1 MDCRDP
7 LKLHPVPAVWN
18 RPCDAGRF
26 TRLTAFPDDWETES
40 RRLRKALHGLMHTD
54 YDPLLPLDLRVLGE
68 IEHEGCRIRNLMYQT
83 RPGVYTTASLYLPQG
98 QGPFPAVI
106 NLHGHWKQGRL
117 AERVQSRG
125 FALAKTGYA
134 VLSPDA
140 FGMGE
145 RGTVH
150 GVWEHHGRRIGAA
163 VFNLGETLMGCLLT
177 DNMRSIDLLC
187 SLPEVDASRIGATGA
202 SGGGNQTMWLTAMDE
217 RIKAAVPVCSVGSF
231 ESYLGQPN
239 CLCETLPGGLEL
251 TEMAGVLA
259 LAAPRAMMICT
270 GLYDVKTFSPQEM
283 LRSFDAAKPVFE
295 KLGAADRFACR
306 ILNQGHAYSK
316 EAREIMLGWFE
327 LHLKGTG
334 HGMPVAEPGYTALD
348 EEELMA
354 FERGKRPPEV
364 CSLAEY
370 CRRRGAELRKELS
383 ARPEFDPAQERGKLA
398 DILKLAPVPEVR
410 ETTEPA
416 PKNGWRRFQLELS
429 DGRLLPL
436 VMFPGTSGTT
446 VLFTHY
452 AGKEAVPADAL
463 ASSMKQHDTVALLDL
478 SGQGENQPD
487 PDKVLPYHQFAR
499 SLLWLGRT
507 AAGEWT
513 REMLAA
519 ADFLKKLMPDD
530 RLILHG
536 WRETALCSL
545 YASVY
550 APDIHGVV
558 LDEAPVSYAFV
569 EHTEYYGMALAVPGI
584 LKWGD
589 IPLAAALSGAELE
602 WRDPRDSAG
611 DPMPP
616 PDEEIETL
624 RQKIIK
630 IK

>member
-1 MDCRDP
+1 MI
-7 LKLHPVPAVWN
+7 LKRHPIPSVWN
-18 RPCDAGRF
+18 SPRDAGRF
-26 TRLTAFPDDWETES
+26 ARLTAFPDDWNSES
-40 RRLRKALHGLMHTD
+40 RRLRKALHGLMHTN
-54 YDPLLPLDLRVLGE
+54 YDPALPLDVRVLRE
-68 IEHEGCRIRNLMYQT
+68 IEHEGVRIRNLMYQT

-98 QGPFPAVI
+98 QGPFPGVI

-125 FALAKTGYA
+125 FALAKRGYA

-150 GVWEHHGRRIGAA
+150 GEWEHHGRRIGAA

-187 SLPEVDASRIGATGA
+187 SLPEIDPARISATGA

-231 ESYLGQPN
+231 DSYLGEPN
-239 CLCETLPGGLEL
+239 CICETLPGGLEL

-283 LRSFDAAKPVFE
+283 LRSFEAAKPVYE

-306 ILNQGHAYSK
+306 ILNQSHAYSK
-316 EAREIMLGWFE
+316 EAREIMLGWFD
-327 LHLKGTG
+327 LQLKGIGNGT
-334 HGMPVAEPGYTALD
+334 PVTEPEYTALE

-354 FERGKRPPEV
+354 FERGKRPAEV

-370 CRRRGAELRKELS
+370 CRRRGAELREKFA
-383 ARPEFDPAQERGKLA
+383 ARTEIDPAKERKNLA
-398 DILKLAPVPEVR
+398 GILKLDLQLHAAGV
-410 ETTEPA
+410 TELG
-416 PKNGWRRFQLELS
+416 PKNGWLRFQLELS
-429 DGRLLPL
+429 DGRFLPL
-436 VMFPGTSGTT
+436 LLFPGRSGTT
-446 VLFTHY
+446 ILFTHH
-452 AGKEAVPADAL
+452 AGKQAVPADAIEACL
-463 ASSMKQHDTVALLDL
+463 ARRDTAALLDL

-513 REMLAA
+513 RELLAA
-519 ADFLKKLMPDD
+519 AVFLKKLSPDD

-545 YASVY
+545 YASIY
-550 APDIHGVV
+550 APEIGGVI
-558 LDEAPVSYAFV
+558 LDEAPVSYAFT
-569 EHTEYYGMALAVPGI
+569 EHTDFYGMALAVPGI

-589 IPLAAALSGAELE
+589 IPLAAALSTAELE
-602 WRDPRDSAG
+602 WRDSRDAAG
-611 DPMPP
+611 KPVPP
-616 PDEEIETL
+616 PDAEIEAI
-624 RQKIIK
+624 RQKFK
-630 IK
+630 KNK